1 MGYTI
6 VSSPFASFKWEAL
19 FRDWSTFGLG
29 FLTTI
34 ELSILALVL
43 ALFLG
48 VVFGVFGALHYR
60 IPKRINKIYVSI
72 IQNTPLVIQIFFLY
86 NMLPHLG
93 LKLSV
98 FVVGVLGIG
107 IYHGAYIAE
116 VVRAGIQSV
125 AKGQTEA
132 SISQGFNHIQTMRY
146 IVLPQAVKLIFPPL
160 TNQVVSLIK
169 NTSVMA
175 MVAGG
180 DLMYTADSW
189 SSNNL
194 YYGPAYIVT
203 ALLYLILCLPMARLA
218 AKLER
223 KMGVAM

>member
-1 MGYTI
+1 M
-6 VSSPFASFKWEAL
+6 SNPFALFKWEAL
-19 FRDWSTFGLG
+19 FKDWSIFGLG
-29 FLTTI
+29 FLNTI

-43 ALFLG
+43 SLVLG
-48 VVFGVFGALHYR
+48 VIFGVFGALHYK
-60 IPKRINKIYVSI
+60 IPKKINKIYVAV

-86 NMLPHLG
+86 NLLPHLG
-93 LKLSV
+93 IKLSV

-116 VVRAGIQSV
+116 VVRGGIEAV

-132 SISQGFNHIQTMRY
+132 AIAQGFTYIQTMRY
-146 IVLPQAVKLIFPPL
+146 IILPQATKLIFPPL

-194 YYGPAYIVT
+194 YYGPAYIMT
-203 ALLYLILCLPMARLA
+203 ALLYLILCLPIARIA
-218 AKLER
+218 TRLEQ

>member
-1 MGYTI
+1 MGDKI
-6 VSSPFASFKWEAL
+6 VSNPFALFKWEAL
-19 FRDWSTFGLG
+19 FKDWSIFGLG
-29 FLTTI
+29 FLNTI

-43 ALFLG
+43 SLVLG
-48 VVFGVFGALHYR
+48 VIFGVFGALHYK
-60 IPKRINKIYVSI
+60 IPKKINKIYVAV

-86 NMLPHLG
+86 NLLPHLG
-93 LKLSV
+93 IKLSV

-116 VVRAGIQSV
+116 VVRGGIEAV

-132 SISQGFNHIQTMRY
+132 AIAQGFTYIQTMRY
-146 IVLPQAVKLIFPPL
+146 IILPQATKLIFPPL

-194 YYGPAYIVT
+194 YYGPAYIMT
-203 ALLYLILCLPMARLA
+203 ALLYLILCLPIARIA
-218 AKLER
+218 TRLEQ